1 MKAKAALSI
10 SGQLSSLETK
20 FGDYELPKVTVII
33 PTFNSANSLQHT
45 IENVI
50 EQKYVDLEVI
60 IIDAG
65 STDKTAETIKNFRDE
80 RIRVYTS
87 TPYQCYAMMNQG
99 ITHATGEYICFLLP
113 GDHYTYIHTLR
124 YMMALAL
131 ENGKP
136 DMVFCGTLLRD
147 GRSEVKLLY
156 SDLSLKLLR
165 KGSQPTSLQSC
176 WIRLEAIRELG
187 KFDPR
192 YQLRGGYDFFCR
204 FALNGRRTSASSR
217 RFYLDYDMRS
227 TNSQMVVTHFL
238 ETFRIVLKHFG
249 FIRAIQWLG
258 HQRHIYRFFKL
269 WGRRWRVAFLGK

>member
-1 MKAKAALSI
+1 MKAKTALSI
-10 SGQLSSLETK
+10 SEQLGSLESK
-20 FGDYELPKVTVII
+20 FESYELPKVTLII
-33 PTFNSANSLQHT
+33 PTFNSANALQQT
-45 IENVI
+45 IENI
-50 EQKYVDLEVI
+50 LEQKYPNLEVI

-65 STDKTAETIKNFRDE
+65 SSDKTAEVIKNLRDE

-87 TPYQCYAMMNQG
+87 TPYHCYAMMNQG
-99 ITHATGEYICFLLP
+99 ITHASGEYICFLLP

-156 SDLSLKLLR
+156 RELSLKLLSR
-165 KGSQPTSLQSC
+165 GSQPTSLQSC
-176 WIRLEAIRELG
+176 WIRLDALRELG

-192 YQLRGGYDFFCR
+192 YKLRGGYEFLCR
-204 FALNGRRTSASSR
+204 FALTGRRTSASSR
-217 RFYLDYDMRS
+217 RFYLDYDIRS
-227 TNSQMVVTHFL
+227 TTSQMVVTHFL

-249 FIRAIQWLG
+249 FGRAVQWLVQ
-258 HQRHIYRFFKL
+258 QRHVYRFFKL
-269 WGRRWRVAFLGK
+269 WGRRWRMAFLGK